1 MPVQPKNSAY
11 LYNVH
16 SFLIMKRLL
25 FIIALLFSIQSFSQ
39 PINHWETVIDQGDF
53 WKYLV
58 PGFEPSPMWNT
69 LGFNDS
75 FWNVGNSGFGYGDGD
90 DSTIIA
96 NTISLYL
103 RKQFNIIDTS
113 VIQEAKLHMDYDDGF
128 VAYLNGVEIARY
140 NMTGTPPPFDQVSDS
155 EHEALL
161 YQGLIPEEYVISK
174 ATLSA
179 LLNQGNNVLAI
190 Q

>member
-1 MPVQPKNSAY
+1 MRISLY
-11 LYNVH
+11 CLYNRKNRRIFTELSGLGLNNTEILMKQLLVILAILISIH
-16 SFLIMKRLL
+16 SL
-25 FIIALLFSIQSFSQ
+25 SQ

-53 WKYLV
+53 WSYLV
-58 PGFEPSPMWNT
+58 PGSEPSPLWNT

-90 DSTIIA
+90 DSTQISA
-96 NTISLYL
+96 TISLYL

-161 YQGLIPEEYVISK
+161 YQGIIPE
-174 ATLSA
+174 
-179 LLNQGNNVLAI
+179 
-190 Q
+190 